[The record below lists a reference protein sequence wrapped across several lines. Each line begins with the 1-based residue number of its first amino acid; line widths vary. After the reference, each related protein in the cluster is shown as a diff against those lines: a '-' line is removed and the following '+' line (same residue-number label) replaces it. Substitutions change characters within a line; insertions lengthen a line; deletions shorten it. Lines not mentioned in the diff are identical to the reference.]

1 MLYNR
6 CTGICKFGYNTYP
19 RRIRRRSNLGHIFRG
34 GGSASHGPGNTVSSV
49 RNSLFKTEIYFFIS
63 NFLHVAIV
71 LFFPVGDTPA
81 SEFYVPTFRHTV
93 FFQYFADGTDCSETS
108 AHKIQTSWNH
118 PKRKN
123 TAEAYF
129 LLLRSNQLYPSSLL
143 FLLIST

>member
-93 FFQYFADGTDCSETS
+93 FFNILQMEQ
-108 AHKIQTSWNH
+108 IV
-118 PKRKN
+118 PKRRHIKFRRHGI
-123 TAEAYF
+123 TQKE
-129 LLLRSNQLYPSSLL
+129 RIQQK
-143 FLLIST
+143 LISFCYARINYILPPYSSF